1 MHPKAARSAVTQR
14 KTARSAVTQR
24 GSDMTS
30 PDAFPR
36 EMAGV
41 VVEALNL
48 EEAPDAVDVDA
59 SLFGDDGLG
68 LDSIDI
74 LELALVVSKKYGLE
88 LRADDPDN
96 MQIFASIRALANHVQ
111 LHRPASLPA

>member
-1 MHPKAARSAVTQR
+1 MS
-14 KTARSAVTQR
+14 SNE
-24 GSDMTS
+24 
-30 PDAFPR
+30 AFAR

-48 EEAPDAVDVDA
+48 EEKSETMDVDA

-74 LELALVVSKKYGLE
+74 LELALVVSKKYGIE

-96 MQIFASIRALANHVQ
+96 MQIFASIRALAVHVDK
-111 LHRPASLPA
+111 HRAATQAAS

>member
-1 MHPKAARSAVTQR
+1 
-14 KTARSAVTQR
+14 
-24 GSDMTS
+24 MTS
-30 PDAFPR
+30 SDTFAR

-48 EEAPDAVDVDA
+48 DDKPEAINVDA

-74 LELALVVSKKYGLE
+74 LELALVVSKKYGIE
-88 LRADDPDN
+88 LRADDQDN
-96 MQIFASIRALANHVQ
+96 MQIFASIRALADHVGK
-111 LHRPASLPA
+111 HRTATQAA

>member
-1 MHPKAARSAVTQR
+1 MAVRFIEFEPFFMTAPSADDTQARAMAA
-14 KTARSAVTQR
+14 
-24 GSDMTS
+24 
-30 PDAFPR
+30 
-36 EMAGV
+36 V

-48 EEAPDAVDVDA
+48 EEAPEAIDVDA

-74 LELALVVSKKYGLE
+74 LELALVVSKKYGIE

-96 MQIFASIRALANHVQ
+96 MQIFASIRSLAAHVARQ
-111 LHRPASLPA
+111 RPAA

>member
-1 MHPKAARSAVTQR
+1 
-14 KTARSAVTQR
+14 
-24 GSDMTS
+24 MTS
-30 PDAFPR
+30 SESFAR

-48 EEAPDAVDVDA
+48 EQKPETIDVNA

-74 LELALVVSKKYGLE
+74 LELALVVSKKYGIE

-96 MQIFASIRALANHVQ
+96 MQIFASIRALADHVGSQ
-111 LHRPASLPA
+111 RPAAQAA

>member
-1 MHPKAARSAVTQR
+1 MQPNELFA
-14 KTARSAVTQR
+14 
-24 GSDMTS
+24 
-30 PDAFPR
+30 R

-48 EEAPDAVDVDA
+48 DEQADTINVDA
-59 SLFGDDGLG
+59 SLFGDQGLG

-96 MQIFASIRALANHVQ
+96 MQIFASIRTLADHVAKQ
-111 LHRPASLPA
+111 RAATQTASQG